1 MDPRL
6 ARILYGCFI
15 VSGAAGLIYEVI
27 WSALLSN
34 LVGGTTTTH
43 TVVLAAFMGGLA
55 LGNRFGGRW
64 ADTGILPLRLYAYL
78 ETAVGIL
85 GVLSPQLADLAGA
98 IYVSL
103 APDPSGAFVWLDSP
117 LRLALAMATILPA
130 SFAMGATM
138 PALVRACTTRLGG
151 LGASVGWLYFINS
164 AGAAVGA
171 LMATFYVIP
180 KFGLD
185 LGLILV
191 GTSNLLLALLALG
204 LSRRVHGEQAYP
216 AADAPHEPGT
226 TGRPS
231 EPEDA
236 PALQLHE
243 PAPARVYTRPQV
255 RAALDAVFLSGI
267 ATMLI
272 ELVWTRILAL
282 TMGGSAHAF
291 AIMLATFIAGIA
303 LGGVVAARI
312 AKGDRDVLGPL
323 LIAEGIAVL
332 SLVLLFPWYDRLPFA
347 FHGAAALIASKEA
360 AYPVYLAVCTA
371 MAILAM
377 LGPTIAFGA
386 TLPLASRVVT
396 SAIGQAGRSVGGV
409 FSTNTLGN
417 VIGAAAGGLT
427 LVPLV
432 GLEWT
437 LRIGA
442 LLVALATL
450 RLAVAVEPGS
460 RLRRFGLSACGL
472 AALMTLAVP
481 GWDPLLLHSGL
492 YRSLEHDVGS
502 VAHFRATSGKID
514 FLFEEDDE
522 EATVSVIENANG
534 HRLLRVNGKSDAGN
548 HRDVPTQV
556 LVGQLPFF
564 FHADAKRV
572 LVVGLGSGIT
582 VGAVLAHP
590 VEHVD
595 VIEISP
601 AIVNGSRYFDEWS
614 HAPLDDPRVTL
625 HVRDARNFL
634 RVLPED
640 VKYDVIVSEP
650 SNPWQ
655 PGSAALFSQEYY
667 EQLKDR
673 LAPGGVMSQWVHTYE
688 MDESVL
694 DVILRT
700 YAQVFERPRIWS
712 ARGNDMVMV
721 AAATGDLEVDF
732 DRMAKRLALPKV
744 ASEMRRVTPDDRT
757 MTLDTLLM
765 HEVMAARQFRAVWGS
780 AEEQIIHTDRIP
792 VLQYIAPKAFF
803 VGANAK
809 AFRRRDARQLP
820 RERGDLLLA
829 RRLGSGPLPL
839 ERLLEVD
846 DYFAARDFKID
857 EGVASAVALRLAE
870 LRPENLRHLERLAD
884 LDLLSVP
891 TERKQWAMAAERVG
905 DLDKTQCL
913 MLIAQELRRVTQ
925 GTSIFTSV
933 SLDGYLKARTACI
946 ERFPDLDGSTLRGM
960 DQRASRYAPE
970 TGN

>member
-1 MDPRL
+1 M
-6 ARILYGCFI
+6 ARVLYACFI
-15 VSGAAGLIYEVI
+15 ISGGAGLVYEVI

-64 ADTGILPLRLYAYL
+64 ADTGVLPLRLYAYL

-85 GVLSPQLADLAGA
+85 GVLSPQLAELAGHV
-98 IYVSL
+98 YVSL
-103 APDPSGAFVWLDSP
+103 APSPASPMMWMDAP
-117 LRLALAMATILPA
+117 LRLLLAMATILPA

-138 PALVRACTTRLGG
+138 PALVRACTTHLGG

-164 AGAAVGA
+164 AGAALGA
-171 LMATFYVIP
+171 LLATFYVIP
-180 KFGLD
+180 TFGLD
-185 LGLILV
+185 LGLILA

-204 LSRRVHGEQAYP
+204 LARQVHGDQAFEAKEARDELARP
-216 AADAPHEPGT
+216 ETIEELDLGPLVEP
-226 TGRPS
+226 
-231 EPEDA
+231 
-236 PALQLHE
+236 
-243 PAPARVYTRPQV
+243 RVYSSGQV

-272 ELVWTRILAL
+272 ELAWTRVLAL

-303 LGGVVAARI
+303 IGGVIAAWVAR
-312 AKGDRDVLGPL
+312 GDRDVLGPL
-323 LIAEGIAVL
+323 LIAEGVAVL
-332 SLVLLFPWYDRLPFA
+332 SLALLFPLYDRLPFA

-360 AYPVYLAVCTA
+360 AYPVYLAVCTG
-371 MAILAM
+371 MAVLAM

-396 SAIGQAGRSVGGV
+396 SAIGEAGRSVGSV

-437 LRIGA
+437 LRVGA
-442 LLVALATL
+442 LLVALASL
-450 RLAVAVEPGS
+450 RLAFALASES
-460 RLRRFGLSACGL
+460 KLRRVGMMG
-472 AALMTLAVP
+472 AALATLIVLVAP
-481 GWDPLLLHSGL
+481 SWDPLLLHSGL

-502 VAHFRATSGKID
+502 VEHFKSTSGKID

-582 VGAVLAHP
+582 VGSVLTHP

-595 VIEISP
+595 VVEISP

-634 RVLPED
+634 RVLPPD

-655 PGSAALFSQEYY
+655 PGSAALFSLEYY
-667 EQLKDR
+667 EQLKSR

-688 MDESVL
+688 MDEDVL

-700 YAQVFERPRIWS
+700 YAQVFERPRTWS

-721 AAATGDLEVDF
+721 ASGEGDLDVDF

-744 ASEMRRVTPDDRT
+744 ASEMRRVTPDDRE
-757 MTLDTLLM
+757 MSLNTLLT
-765 HEVMAARQFRAVWGS
+765 HEVMAARQFRAIWGS

-803 VGANAK
+803 VGANAT
-809 AFRRRDARQLP
+809 AFRRKDARQLP

-829 RRLGSGPLPL
+829 RRLGSGELSAKEL
-839 ERLLEVD
+839 RAVD
-846 DYFAARDFKID
+846 GYFAARDFKID
-857 EGVASAVALRLAE
+857 RGVASAVALRLHE
-870 LRPENLRHLERLAD
+870 LEPEHLGHLERLEA
-884 LDLLSVP
+884 LELRHVP
-891 TERKQWAMAAERVG
+891 TERKQWQLAKRELER
-905 DLDKTQCL
+905 LDQNQCL
-913 MLIAQELRRVTQ
+913 MLIAHELRRVTR

-933 SLDGYLKARTACI
+933 ELDGYLEARKRCV
-946 ERFPDLDGSTLRGM
+946 ERFPALDGSTLKGL
-960 DQRASRYAPE
+960 DQRASRYAPKA
-970 TGN
+970 TR

>member
-1 MDPRL
+1 M
-6 ARILYGCFI
+6 ARILYACFI
-15 VSGAAGLIYEVI
+15 VSGGAGLVYEVI
-27 WSALLSN
+27 WSALLGS

-85 GVLSPQLADLAGA
+85 GVLSPQLAELAGLL
-98 IYVSL
+98 YVNL
-103 APDPSGAFVWLDSP
+103 APSPASPMMWMDAP
-117 LRLALAMATILPA
+117 LRLFLAVATILPA

-138 PALVRACTTRLGG
+138 PALVRACTSHLGG

-164 AGAAVGA
+164 AGAAMGA
-171 LMATFYVIP
+171 LLATFYVVP
-180 KFGLD
+180 TFGLD
-185 LGLILV
+185 LGLILA

-204 LSRRVHGEQAYP
+204 LARRVHGDQAYVRTP
-216 AADAPHEPGT
+216 AASEDTLPPP
-226 TGRPS
+226 RP
-231 EPEDA
+231 ETVE
-236 PALQLHE
+236 ALE
-243 PAPARVYTRPQV
+243 VSSVVSARIYTQPQV

-272 ELVWTRILAL
+272 ELVWTRVLAL

-303 LGGVVAARI
+303 IGGVVAAWVAR
-312 AKGDRDVLGPL
+312 GDRDVLGPL
-323 LIAEGIAVL
+323 LIAEGVAVL
-332 SLVLLFPWYDRLPFA
+332 SLALLFPFYDRLPFA
-347 FHGAAALIASKEA
+347 FHGAAALIASKES

-396 SAIGQAGRSVGGV
+396 SAIGQAGRSVGSV
-409 FSTNTLGN
+409 FSTNTMGN

-442 LLVALATL
+442 LLVALASL
-450 RLAVAVEPGS
+450 RVATALDPGS
-460 RLRRFGLSACGL
+460 MVRRLGIGAAGLSAL
-472 AALMTLAVP
+472 ILVAVP
-481 GWDPLLLHSGL
+481 AWDPLLLHSGL
-492 YRSLEHDVGS
+492 YRSLEHEVGS
-502 VAHFRATSGKID
+502 VEHFRATSGKID

-582 VGAVLAHP
+582 VGSVLTHP

-595 VIEISP
+595 VVEISP
-601 AIVNGSRYFDEWS
+601 AIVNGSRFFDAWS

-667 EQLKDR
+667 EQLKGR

-688 MDESVL
+688 MDEDVL

-700 YAQVFERPRIWS
+700 YAQVFERPRVWS

-721 AAATGDLEVDF
+721 ASAEGDLKVDF
-732 DRMAKRLALPKV
+732 ARMAKRLALPKV
-744 ASEMRRVTPDDRT
+744 ASEMRRVTPDDRE
-757 MTLDTLLM
+757 MTLNTLLT
-765 HEVMAARQFRAVWGS
+765 HEVMAAPQFRAIWGS

-792 VLQYIAPKAFF
+792 VLQYMAPKAFF
-803 VGANAK
+803 VGANAT
-809 AFRRRDARQLP
+809 AFRRKDARQLP
-820 RERGDLLLA
+820 RERGGLLLA
-829 RRLGSGPLPL
+829 RRLGSGALSYDQL
-839 ERLLEVD
+839 AEVD

-857 EGVASAVALRLAE
+857 KGVASAVALRLAE
-870 LRPENLRHLERLAD
+870 LKPERLDHLERLAE
-884 LDLLSVP
+884 LELLAVP
-891 TERKQWAMAAERVG
+891 TERKQWLLASRE
-905 DLDKTQCL
+905 LDSLDQNQCL
-913 MLIAQELRRVTQ
+913 MLIAHELRRVTR

-933 SLDGYLKARTACI
+933 SLDGYLSARKRCLA
-946 ERFPDLDGSTLRGM
+946 RFPALDGSTLKGL
-960 DQRASRYAPE
+960 DQRASRYAPKSSP
-970 TGN
+970 